1 MVRACIRIP
10 QSVSPA
16 PTIKAVNILGTLIF
30 QMMVSV
36 LSPQDTGYISLYDLA
51 EMVRSE
57 GIDTI
62 VIPSSRND
70 TEESV
75 AFSDAG
81 FEYAGDR
88 GGYSVYLIRGEEG

>member
-1 MVRACIRIP
+1 REYLLFAENYAMWISAYGYA
-10 QSVSPA
+10 S
-16 PTIKAVNILGTLIF
+16 
-30 QMMVSV
+30 
-36 LSPQDTGYISLYDLA
+36 DTGYISLYDLA

-88 GGYSVYLIRGEEG
+88 GGYSVYLIRGEER